1 MFDFNNCSTK
11 SKYYDNWNK
20 SVVGKIKDETSSIA
34 TEEFVGLNSKMYS
47 LLVNDKSE
55 YKRAKGMDKNVVAT
69 VSHNEC
75 KDHSLS
81 Q

>member
-1 MFDFNNCSTK
+1 MIIETN
-11 SKYYDNWNK
+11 
-20 SVVGKIKDETSSIA
+20 VVGKIKDETSGIA
-34 TEEFVGLNSKMYS
+34 TEEFVGLNSKTYS

-55 YKRAKGMDKNVVAT
+55 YKRAKGVNKNVVAT
-69 VSHNEC
+69 VSHYGC